1 MIKNHMDMKKSNN
14 PMDKLPSLKSIKVF
28 EVAARQLSFSRAA
41 DELCVSQ
48 SAVSHQIRS
57 LENHLGKQLF
67 IRANNSVFLSSYGE
81 ILAKGVKESF
91 DILRTATNEVVEVS
105 DITIKVVAQTSVA
118 LDWLAPRLPK
128 FKLQN
133 PEVDVILTT
142 VTSSEHYEPSEFHVS
157 IGNWSTPPDFNS
169 TRIRKENWFP
179 VVASKTSKKIN
190 IENAQSILEA
200 PLFSYRNGNDW
211 EVWMKHHNLKPKT
224 KLNIQHFNDPLLA
237 TKAALS
243 GEGVA
248 LSNMF
253 IAENA
258 IKENKLTHNPFLSN
272 RPPWGDYY
280 IHYLSGSYYINL
292 FTNWVLSC
300 CAELD

>member
-128 FKLQN
+128 FK
-133 PEVDVILTT
+133 
-142 VTSSEHYEPSEFHVS
+142 
-157 IGNWSTPPDFNS
+157 
-169 TRIRKENWFP
+169 
-179 VVASKTSKKIN
+179 
-190 IENAQSILEA
+190 
-200 PLFSYRNGNDW
+200 
-211 EVWMKHHNLKPKT
+211 
-224 KLNIQHFNDPLLA
+224 
-237 TKAALS
+237 
-243 GEGVA
+243 
-248 LSNMF
+248 
-253 IAENA
+253 
-258 IKENKLTHNPFLSN
+258 
-272 RPPWGDYY
+272 
-280 IHYLSGSYYINL
+280 
-292 FTNWVLSC
+292 
-300 CAELD
+300 